1 MSLGPDQTGQVE
13 IDDLGSFMPWA
24 LQIDSSLRIQWVGPS
39 LQKHGLALAVGDH
52 TDQHLE
58 LKRPAMPIFQWDD
71 LVSLAG
77 KLVTWR
83 CSGMEFDLRGAIHV
97 QACGNAILLIGNPVL
112 HKSGDFG
119 LFGIT
124 LSDFARHDAT
134 PDLLLALQARDVS
147 ILEAAEAAENQAVS
161 VLLRQSILDS
171 AMDAMITIDMDGL
184 VIEFNQAA
192 VKMFGFARDDVLGK
206 SISEL
211 IVPQE
216 MREDHEFSL
225 LRYRQTGEAADL
237 GQRIES
243 PALRADGTIIPIEM
257 AIVPFKYQG
266 EGYFTASIRDLSA
279 QKHAAAELEQSGLFR
294 QSILDSAMDA
304 MITIDI
310 DGLVAE
316 FNDAAVRM
324 FGYCRA
330 DALGKN
336 ISELIIPPELRKAH
350 AQGLHHY
357 RTTGKAKVLGQKLQ
371 LPAQRAD
378 GTEFP
383 IEMAIVAFKYNES
396 EFFTASIRDVTA
408 EKKAQATIAQDAE
421 QNRLLQRELDHRVT
435 NMLAHLVMLC
445 RRASMDSSEDSQ
457 AITSLQARIESM
469 SKIHDLLGSESKS
482 GLGMGQLVKMCI
494 EPYETSSQSAII
506 KGPALRLTDKT
517 SITLAMVFN
526 ELAVNA
532 SKYGA
537 LHYEGGIVKIE
548 WEIQGVDEG
557 TSGLLISW
565 EEMHDGAVP
574 QLLHGGL
581 GTEIIRAAIGYE
593 LDGDVELKMTPHGI
607 LFLATIPVGQA
618 LLNHK
623 K

>member
-71 LVSLAG
+71 LVSLVG

-83 CSGMEFDLRGAIHV
+83 CSGMEFDLRGAIHL
-97 QACGNAILLIGNPVL
+97 QACGNAILLIGNPIL
-112 HKSGDFG
+112 RKAGDFG

-147 ILEAAEAAENQAVS
+147 ILEAAEAAENQAVGA
-161 VLLRQSILDS
+161 LLRQSILDS
-171 AMDAMITIDMDGL
+171 AMDAMITIDMEGL

-216 MREDHEFSL
+216 MREDHVFSL
-225 LRYRQTGEAADL
+225 LRCLEPGEAAGL
-237 GQRIES
+237 GQRIQS
-243 PALRADGTIIPIEM
+243 PAIRADGTIIPIET

-266 EGYFTASIRDLSA
+266 ERYFTASIRDLSK
-279 QKHAAAELEQSGLFR
+279 QKEAAAELAQSALFR

-304 MITIDI
+304 MITIDLE
-310 DGLVAE
+310 GRVVE
-316 FNDAAVRM
+316 FNDAAVGM
-324 FGYCRA
+324 FGYCRE
-330 DALGKN
+330 DALGKSV
-336 ISELIIPPELRKAH
+336 SELVIPPELRKAH
-350 AQGLHHY
+350 AEGLHHY
-357 RTTGKAKVLGQKLQ
+357 RTTGNARVLGQRLQ

-396 EFFTASIRDVTA
+396 EYFTASIRDMTA

-421 QNRLLQRELDHRVT
+421 QKRLLQRELDHRVT

-445 RRASMDSSEDSQ
+445 RRASHKDSQ
-457 AITSLQARIESM
+457 DSPAITSLKIRIESM
-469 SKIHDLLGSESKS
+469 SKIHDLLGSESQS
-482 GLGMGQLVKMCI
+482 GLGIGQLIKMCI
-494 EPYETSSQSAII
+494 DPYVTSSEGAIME
-506 KGPALRLTDKT
+506 GPSLRLTDKA
-517 SITLAMVFN
+517 SFTLAMVFN

-548 WEIQGVDEG
+548 WKIQGGDEG
-557 TSGLLISW
+557 TSALLISW

-593 LDGDVELKMTPHGI
+593 LGGNVELKTTPRGI
-607 LFLATIPVGQA
+607 LFLATIPVSQA
-618 LLNHK
+618 LLDNK
-623 K
+623 